1 MQHTF
6 VNILSR
12 YFCGKAT
19 PSFLNE
25 IIQLKF
31 YMQIYLCML
40 FDVPPQPGLPAELF
54 RAGSTGWGARWY
66 YGTIKLPTSRPPS
79 LHTLV
84 VTLTVENKFEV
95 FDLQSFISILRC
107 QSQFP
112 GTAVSPLAATDCNL
126 NFEIECQSKTF
137 KFRTWLE
144 RRWIHYVGSGNVFS
158 AGGRVCRLC

>member
-1 MQHTF
+1 MYVIRCAASARVASRAFPRRVHGVGSKGQRKP
-6 VNILSR
+6 VLSP
-12 YFCGKAT
+12 Y
-19 PSFLNE
+19 
-25 IIQLKF
+25 
-31 YMQIYLCML
+31 
-40 FDVPPQPGLPAELF
+40 
-54 RAGSTGWGARWY
+54 
-66 YGTIKLPTSRPPS
+66 KLPTSRPPS

-137 KFRTWLE
+137 KFRT
-144 RRWIHYVGSGNVFS
+144 
-158 AGGRVCRLC
+158 